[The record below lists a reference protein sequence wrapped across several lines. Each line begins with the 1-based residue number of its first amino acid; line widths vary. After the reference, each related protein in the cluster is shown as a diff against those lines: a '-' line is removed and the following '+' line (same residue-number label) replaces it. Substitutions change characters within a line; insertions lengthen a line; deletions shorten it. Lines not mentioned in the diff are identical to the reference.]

1 VPCGLAGALDAAQ
14 RTCNGLTQELA
25 ALRDRLSPQDAEAVL
40 LQREENEILR
50 QKIKEM
56 ARRSFAPQA
65 AHRGHFGEDVERA
78 LDRGYISQKSHGV
91 TRP

>member
-1 VPCGLAGALDAAQ
+1 MRHK

-50 QKIKEM
+50 QKIKEIG
-56 ARRSFAPQA
+56 A
-65 AHRGHFGEDVERA
+65 AVIRAASSSIEATSKKTGEER
-78 LDRGYISQKSHGV
+78 LDRGYNLSKA
-91 TRP
+91 TA